1 MPSTNSH
8 LRDPKTTSVNNADH
22 ISTILDFWAIR
33 WFPFLLA
40 TFDNIW
46 GMIILCKMLST
57 SNVSHQVTVCLS
69 ISCAESIV
77 NMDLHKTIC
86 LVGFL
91 DLDLNHPKL
100 RNNTPSFTFLF
111 CNMKRSHAL
120 PSRIFNFCP
129 NVCCYAVQLS
139 QLVAICWVLHEE
151 STWSQPNPGHEATSA
166 ISCHPPKVLLV
177 NQSSKIYMVKN
188 LRLKW
193 ASFLW
198 KSHVSWCSWKRSNVK
213 NVKTS
218 TTTQSFQRTV
228 ILPTNPGMS

>member
-77 NMDLHKTIC
+77 NIDLHKTIC

-111 CNMKRSHAL
+111 L
-120 PSRIFNFCP
+120 
-129 NVCCYAVQLS
+129 Q
-139 QLVAICWVLHEE
+139 HEE
-151 STWSQPNPGHEATSA
+151 ITCTSHQEFSTSA
-166 ISCHPPKVLLV
+166 RMYAAMLYNCRSLWDLLGPSWRIHLIPT
-177 NQSSKIYMVKN
+177 QPRTWGYFSYILPSSKI
-188 LRLKW
+188 
-193 ASFLW
+193 AP
-198 KSHVSWCSWKRSNVK
+198 C
-213 NVKTS
+213 
-218 TTTQSFQRTV
+218 
-228 ILPTNPGMS
+228 